1 METLEASSVEKEQ
14 LTGRGGRE
22 FYKLAEN
29 PLVQCLASSL
39 FWLFHRK
46 YFK

>member
-1 METLEASSVEKEQ
+1 METLEASSVEKAQ
-14 LTGRGGRE
+14 LTGQGGGG

-29 PLVQCLASSL
+29 PLAQCLASSL